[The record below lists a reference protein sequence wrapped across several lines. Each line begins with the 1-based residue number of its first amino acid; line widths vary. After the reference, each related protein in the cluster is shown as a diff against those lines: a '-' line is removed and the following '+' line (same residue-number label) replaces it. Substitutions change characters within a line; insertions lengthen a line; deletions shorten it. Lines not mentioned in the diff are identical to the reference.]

1 MTHRFTDRK
10 PVKRDDDKVVLAA
23 IRAEADALKA
33 KVEKLEKPK

>member
-1 MTHRFTDRK
+1 MTHKYTDGRRA
-10 PVKRDDDKVVLAA
+10 KRDDDKAVLAA